1 MGIFRKKAARVV
13 RRSDAVEERIV
24 SNVGNK
30 PVTVR
35 RFKEAPAKAEP
46 EPPRSS
52 PRSSGTGT
60 STKPSATGGFFSM
73 DSFAS

>member
-1 MGIFRKKAARVV
+1 MALFRKKAARVV

-30 PVTVR
+30 TVTVR

-52 PRSSGTGT
+52 R
-60 STKPSATGGFFSM
+60 
-73 DSFAS
+73 